1 MSQLWKATLIVG
13 DLMAQHACGTLLNE
27 GVTHSAGSAPVT
39 KPTHGTTVDVPTTG
53 GVCTPM
59 STSTQRI
66 TGPVPACSLTAD
78 PSALAPPPALTSN
91 WTITGRLRGVAHV
104 TLKGVGAVGAWVRHR
119 KGLHG
124 GLGGPEEPAGPWAI
138 TRAWVR

>member
-1 MSQLWKATLIVG
+1 
-13 DLMAQHACGTLLNE
+13 
-27 GVTHSAGSAPVT
+27 
-39 KPTHGTTVDVPTTG
+39 
-53 GVCTPM
+53 M